1 MAWHDGA
8 VMKVFSRGHSGLTGA
23 DVEGTVRMDRRL
35 AGVLR
40 KTRPGD
46 IAVIDHVDLDRAAA
60 EALLDQGVAAV
71 VNASPFISGR
81 YPNLGPEVLA
91 RAGVVL
97 VDDVGAEVFSALRDG
112 GPVRI
117 EDGTLYVRDAPAA
130 SGRALDLDDVRALM
144 DDAREGLTTQLESF
158 SHNTAE
164 FLRREP
170 DLLLHGRGVPE
181 LEVSIAGRPVVVV
194 VRDFDHEA
202 DLRRIRRFIREQ
214 KPVLVGVDGGADAL
228 LGARLRPD
236 LVVVGDEGL
245 AAGGPGSVRSAV
257 SDRALTRAREVLL
270 HAGPSEP
277 VPGEERL
284 ERLGVRP
291 RRITAGGTTEDVA
304 LLVADLQGA
313 SLIVLVGT
321 HATLEEFLD
330 RQRRGLASTFLTR
343 LRVGPRLVDARS
355 VPALYAGGTRLWH
368 AALVLLAG
376 LLALIVAIAVTPVGS
391 DWSEGLRQA
400 VESLVTDLRGMVT

>member
-1 MAWHDGA
+1 
-8 VMKVFSRGHSGLTGA
+8 MKVFSRRHGDLSAA

-35 AGVLR
+35 GGVLR
-40 KTRPGD
+40 KAHPGD
-46 IAVIDHVDLDRAAA
+46 IAVIDHVDLDRAQA

-81 YPNLGPEVLA
+81 YPNLGPEMLA

-112 GPVRI
+112 GRARI
-117 EDGTLYVRDAPAA
+117 EDGTLYVRDVPAV
-130 SGRALDLDDVRALM
+130 SGRALDLDDVRVLM

-158 SHNTAE
+158 THNTAE

-170 DLLLHGRGVPE
+170 DLLLHGRGAPD
-181 LEVSIAGRPVVVV
+181 LDVSMAGRPAVVV

-202 DLRRIRRFIREQ
+202 DLRRMRRFIREQ
-214 KPVLVGVDGGADAL
+214 KPVLIGVDDGADAL
-228 LGARLRPD
+228 LAARLRPD
-236 LVVVGDEGL
+236 VVVVGDEGFTG
-245 AAGGPGSVRSAV
+245 AGPGQSRSV
-257 SDRALTRAREVLL
+257 SDRALTRAREVVVHVERGERL
-270 HAGPSEP
+270 A
-277 VPGEERL
+277 GEERL
-284 ERLGVRP
+284 DRLGVRP

-304 LLVADLQGA
+304 LLLADLEGA

-321 HATLEEFLD
+321 HATLDEFLD

-343 LRVGPRLVDARS
+343 LRVGPRLVDAKS
-355 VPALYAGGTRLWH
+355 VPTLYAGGTRLWH

-376 LLALIVAIAVTPVGS
+376 LVALIVAISVTSVGS
-391 DWSEGLRQA
+391 DWFDGVREA
-400 VESLVTDLRGMVT
+400 VQSLTTDLRGMIT